1 MQTSAKRDVSSGS
14 FWSVRHIGLL
24 ALIVAVMLGMAAIP
38 GNAQQSSGT
47 ILGTLTDATGAVV
60 GNTNIQLINTNTNS
74 KIVATT
80 NDSGYYQF
88 VSVAV
93 GTYKIVVQKEGFKQ
107 LSHPGLVLQTD
118 ARIQVDLSLSV
129 GASTETVEV
138 TASSPLIEADTVSL
152 GTVVDERETNELPL
166 NGRNPMNLTA
176 LVTSVIPLG
185 QTSGS
190 PTGVN
195 PIAWGNYQV
204 GGGMAGQSNVFI
216 DGAPDWGIYD
226 HNIEIVPTQDSIA
239 EFRVETNNLNA
250 EYGRLAGGAI
260 QFTTKSG
267 TKDFHGS
274 AYEFLRN
281 KIFNANTWFAKNQAV
296 PTPRPSFTQNQYG
309 FNVGGPVFFPH
320 VYDGRKKTFFFFD
333 WEGFGLRQGQTY
345 TTTVPDATFLTG
357 DASAW
362 AANAGL
368 KGGKDIYDPL
378 TTCTIA
384 EGCAGT
390 TGGITT
396 GMNYGQRL
404 PVGWDLGSAYTP
416 YVFSTTQGKSNS
428 INPDSLAYLKYVFP
442 NPTDTSKLIGNY
454 TYNASGGGNNYQ
466 EVAKIDHDI
475 TDKNHIMG
483 RYTHWHNDS
492 LSVDVFAPK
501 KSGICGN
508 GACGETYFV
517 HNGVLD
523 DTATLTP
530 KTILD
535 LRLSFG
541 RYVYNRA
548 ADNTKFDFSQF
559 GWGDYSSLIE
569 FPGPASFSIPSFDPG
584 TYSLF
589 GGQGSDSTIIEA
601 EDTYRLAGTLTRFW
615 GNHTVKVGGEYSY
628 QLFNYA
634 QSNTTAGLWYWNG
647 GWTSS
652 QATGAASGGLDVASY
667 LLGYMASGGTQYAA
681 RIASKEIYPAIF
693 GTDDWRA
700 TSKLTFHLGLRW
712 EDNLPFTER
721 HNWLSSFDKTQNN
734 AVLAAVGLTYPG
746 NVNMVNSPGRTSRYA
761 LDAFGKQF
769 SPRAGLSYRAGPNTV
784 INMGY
789 GIFWLPSDVTLS
801 GNPGWDGD
809 GASPTTTKTSI
820 DGVSPLNCNT
830 PVSVTSVGNNRTCNM
845 SYPFPMTNQDDPKTS
860 YIVLPAFRTTTNGS
874 DTVNGIGAT
883 GTPIN
888 LGGTSVF
895 RYQLNTLGAGPTEV
909 TPTNPYA
916 YTQQWNAGV
925 QQQLGKSTAIN
936 IAYAGAKGTHLPF
949 GWLGMDNMPDSYLA
963 AGSAAL
969 SAPVA
974 NPFQPYVPKANGLS
988 GPTIAQGNMW
998 RPYPEY
1004 NGLSQGGDYGDSF
1017 YAALEVKV
1025 TKRFEHGASI
1035 NVAYTM
1041 AKFTSTTDTLNSWL
1055 ESVTGIQDSNNLK
1068 NEWSL
1073 SSSDAPQ
1080 RLVIAYV
1087 YDIPVGRGKQVLPNI
1102 SRAADFVVG
1111 GWGLQGLTTLMKG
1124 FPLGIGMNG
1133 GRVFGQGQRP
1143 NVVPGCNKKTSG
1155 GADARLNNWFNAA
1168 CFSDPGVNVYGNQP
1182 RNDPSLE
1189 APGIANWDMSV
1200 VKKFPID
1207 KDGRIN
1213 FQFRAEFYN
1222 LFNRTQF
1229 GYPSTGI
1236 SGYNINPDGSHT
1248 GVSDNP
1254 NVGRIFN
1261 QLNLPRIAQF
1271 ALRLNF

>member
-1 MQTSAKRDVSSGS
+1 
-14 FWSVRHIGLL
+14 
-24 ALIVAVMLGMAAIP
+24 MLGMAVIP
-38 GNAQQSSGT
+38 GNAQTSSGT

-60 GNTNIQLINTNTNS
+60 GNTNVQLVNANTGT
-74 KIVATT
+74 KIVAKT

-88 VSVAV
+88 VDVPV
-93 GTYKIVVQKEGFKQ
+93 GNYKIVVQKEGFKQ
-107 LSHPGLVLQTD
+107 LSRPGIVLQTD
-118 ARIQVDLSLSV
+118 ARIQVDLSLTV

-185 QTSGS
+185 QTNGS

-226 HNIEIVPTQDSIA
+226 HNIEIIPTQDSIA

-267 TKDFHGS
+267 TKDLHGT
-274 AYEFLRN
+274 AYEFIRN
-281 KIFNANTWFAKNQAV
+281 KIFNANTWFAKNQTT

-309 FNVGGPVFFPH
+309 FNIGGPVFIPH
-320 VYDGRKKTFFFFD
+320 VFDGRKKTFFFFN
-333 WEGFGLRQGQTY
+333 WEGFGLRQGETY
-345 TTTVPDATFLTG
+345 TTTVPDATFMSALTTG
-357 DASAW
+357 TTDITEWAVNDASGTPAV
-362 AANAGL
+362 NPTN
-368 KGGKDIYDPL
+368 YDPL
-378 TTCTIA
+378 TTCPEVA
-384 EGCAGT
+384 GCAAGYFT
-390 TGGITT
+390 NPNNSEGSPALL
-396 GMNYGQRL
+396 YGQRA
-404 PVGWDLGSAYTP
+404 PVGWDNGTDGYHYT
-416 YVFSTTQGKSNS
+416 TTQGYSNS
-428 INPDSLAYLKYVFP
+428 INPDSLAYMKYVFP
-442 NPTDTSKLIGNY
+442 NPTDATKLIGNY
-454 TYNASGGGNNYQ
+454 TFNASGGGNNYQ
-466 EVAKIDHDI
+466 YVAKMDHDI
-475 TDKNHIMG
+475 SDKNHLMG
-483 RYTHWHNDS
+483 RYTHWTNDS
-492 LSVDVFAPK
+492 LAVDVFAPK

-508 GACGETYFV
+508 GACGETYLV
-517 HNGVLD
+517 HNFVLD
-523 DTATLTP
+523 DVATLTP

-535 LRLSFG
+535 MRLSFG
-541 RYVYNRA
+541 RYVYNRTA
-548 ADNTKFDFSQF
+548 ANTAFDFSQF
-559 GWGDYSSLIE
+559 GWGDYSKLVE

-589 GGQGSDSTIIEA
+589 GGQGSDSTIVEA
-601 EDTYRLAGTLTRFW
+601 EDTYRLAGTLTRFI
-615 GNHTVKVGGEYSY
+615 GNHTVKIGGEYTY

-634 QSNTTAGLWYWNG
+634 QSNTTAGLWYWNS

-652 QATGAASGGLDVASY
+652 QAGVAAGSASGGMDVASY
-667 LLGYMASGGTQYAA
+667 LLGYMNNGGTQYAA
-681 RIASKEIYPAIF
+681 RVASKEIYPAIF
-693 GTDDWRA
+693 ATDDWRA
-700 TSKLTFHLGLRW
+700 SSKLTFHVGLRW

-721 HNWLSSFDKTQNN
+721 HNWLSSFDPTQNN
-734 AVLAAVGLTYPG
+734 VVAAAIGVAAKG
-746 NVNMVNSPGRTSRYA
+746 NVNMVNSPGRTSRYTI
-761 LDAFGKQF
+761 DPYSKQF

-784 INMGY
+784 FNAGY
-789 GIFWLPSDVTLS
+789 GIFWLPNDVTLS
-801 GNPGWDGD
+801 QNPGWDGD
-809 GASPTTTKTSI
+809 GASPTTTKTTVDNISPRGCNVPKQATSSI
-820 DGVSPLNCNT
+820 
-830 PVSVTSVGNNRTCNM
+830 GNDQRLCNM
-845 SYPFPMTNQDDPKTS
+845 SYPFPMTNIDDATTS
-860 YIVLPAFRTTTNGS
+860 YIVLPSFRTTT
-874 DTVNGIGAT
+874 TVP
-883 GTPIN
+883 GT
-888 LGGTSVF
+888 TASVYQ
-895 RYQLNTLGAGPTEV
+895 YQLNTFGAGPTEEF
-909 TPTNPYA
+909 PNNPYG

-925 QQQLGKSTAIN
+925 QQQLGKTMAVDVS
-936 IAYAGAKGTHLPF
+936 YAGAKGTHLPF

-963 AGSAAL
+963 AGNDIL
-969 SAPVA
+969 NTQVD
-974 NPFQPYVPKANGLS
+974 NPFVSAVPAANGLS
-988 GPTIAQGNMW
+988 TAKVAQGQLW
-998 RPYPEY
+998 KPFPEY
-1004 NGLSQGGDYGDSF
+1004 GGISQGGDYGDS
-1017 YAALEVKV
+1017 YYSAMEVKV
-1025 TKRFEHGASI
+1025 TKRFAQGASI
-1035 NVAYTM
+1035 NVAYTF

-1055 ESVTGIQDSNNLK
+1055 ESVTGIQDSANLH

-1087 YDIPVGRGKQVLPNI
+1087 YDIPVGRGKAVLPNI

-1155 GADARLNNWFNAA
+1155 GADSRLNNWFNQA
-1168 CFSDPGVNVYGNQP
+1168 CFVDPGLDVYGNQP

-1189 APGIANWDMSV
+1189 APGIANWDLSV
-1200 VKKFPID
+1200 VKKFPITS
-1207 KDGRIN
+1207 DGRLN

-1229 GYPSTGI
+1229 GVPSTGI
-1236 SGYNINPDGSHT
+1236 SGSNFSVDST
-1248 GVSDNP
+1248 GAIVQTPVNTNP

-1271 ALRLNF
+1271 ALRINF